1 MLFWRARRRCR
12 WSRTPCSA
20 TGGGGVI
27 CFVSSA
33 PLLSRAEKKVAAAP
47 ITLTFPPV
55 KQRQMKDSL
64 RLRNQDYL
72 HVLYAS
78 QTAL

>member
-1 MLFWRARRRCR
+1 MLLWRARRICR

-20 TGGGGVI
+20 TGRGGVI
-27 CFVSSA
+27 CLVRSA
-33 PLLSRAEKKVAAAP
+33 PLLAGQNKIAAAP
-47 ITLTFPPV
+47 IALTFPPV

-78 QTAL
+78 QVAL

>member
-1 MLFWRARRRCR
+1 MLFWHARRICR

-20 TGGGGVI
+20 TGRGGVI
-27 CFVSSA
+27 CLVCSA
-33 PLLSRAEKKVAAAP
+33 PLFSRAEKTIAAAP

-64 RLRNQDYL
+64 RLRIEDYL

-78 QTAL
+78 QVAL

>member
-1 MLFWRARRRCR
+1 MLFWLARRRCR
-12 WSRTPCSA
+12 WSWTPCSA
-20 TGGGGVI
+20 TGRGGVV
-27 CFVSSA
+27 CLVCSA
-33 PLLSRAEKKVAAAP
+33 PLFSRAERKIAAAP
-47 ITLTFPPV
+47 ITLTFPTV

-78 QTAL
+78 QVAL

>member
-1 MLFWRARRRCR
+1 MLFWRAGRICR

-20 TGGGGVI
+20 SGRGGLI
-27 CFVSSA
+27 CLVCSA
-33 PLLSRAEKKVAAAP
+33 PLFSRAEVKVAAAP

-55 KQRQMKDSL
+55 KQRQMKDSF
-64 RLRNQDYL
+64 RLMNQDYL

-78 QTAL
+78 QVAL